1 MKFGFF
7 KKKKERDISSRQENL
22 PCETETPENC
32 SGTDEVG
39 SEEVGSE
46 LVIYNSDVAAP
57 CEKNVKKEK
66 KGKNKSDA
74 EDFSAFYRLAE
85 LLNEPIGQVKDECCM
100 FQVKN
105 LMSRLTK
112 AIVRYNVPDAELTK
126 ILYNCNQLNVKE
138 LLVSPAYVPSCVR
151 QAKKSGLSFL
161 YAGAA
166 IDFPFGESTFKSKL
180 TDAKNCLAAGVD
192 GVTVI
197 MPAMLL
203 EKDRYKELCRETRK
217 IGRLYKK
224 DAGIAF
230 ACAELSAEQIKTAVK
245 TVEKSKAGFITFIFG
260 DADGKTIKEKTDA
273 INKCRGKKPIK
284 IMGNVS
290 TPEAVMQLI
299 KLGAE
304 EIVTPFADEI
314 GKELV
319 KRFRIKSLKLR

>member
-1 MKFGFF
+1 MLFGFF
-7 KKKKERDISSRQENL
+7 KKKKERDISPRQENL

-57 CEKNVKKEK
+57 CEKDVKKEK

-151 QAKKSGLSFL
+151 QAKKR
-161 YAGAA
+161 A
-166 IDFPFGESTFKSKL
+166 DCPFYMR
-180 TDAKNCLAAGVD
+180 A
-192 GVTVI
+192 
-197 MPAMLL
+197 
-203 EKDRYKELCRETRK
+203 RR
-217 IGRLYKK
+217 
-224 DAGIAF
+224 
-230 ACAELSAEQIKTAVK
+230 
-245 TVEKSKAGFITFIFG
+245 
-260 DADGKTIKEKTDA
+260 
-273 INKCRGKKPIK
+273 
-284 IMGNVS
+284 
-290 TPEAVMQLI
+290 
-299 KLGAE
+299 
-304 EIVTPFADEI
+304 
-314 GKELV
+314 
-319 KRFRIKSLKLR
+319 